1 MTGTHLERLVQ
12 AARATMEERMKSLP
26 LLDMKAQAYRRHEP
40 SRQFARSLLAA
51 RAHGAALVAE
61 VKRASPSK
69 GAIAPGLDPSLLAR
83 SYERGGAACLSV
95 LTEPT
100 YFLGSLEDLE
110 KARGATALPALRK
123 DFLVA
128 PYQLYEARL
137 SGADAALLI
146 VAALEKAELL
156 ELRELARE
164 LKLDVLVEVHEESEL
179 EAAAAAQPELLGIN
193 ARSLKTLAVDAG
205 TFARLAPKAI
215 SIAPLVAE
223 SGVRSADD
231 VRALA
236 AAGASAF
243 LVGEA
248 LSSAQDPEG
257 KVRELVQALPGN
269 KP

>member
-12 AARATMEERMKSLP
+12 AARATMAEREKALP
-26 LLDMKAQAYRRHEP
+26 LLELKAQAYARHER
-40 SRQFARSLLAA
+40 SRQFARSLLAS
-51 RAHGAALVAE
+51 RAHGASIVAE

-69 GAIAPGLDPSLLAR
+69 GAIAPALDPSLLAR

-128 PYQLYEARL
+128 PYQLYEARF
-137 SGADAALLI
+137 SGADAVLLI
-146 VAALEKAELL
+146 AAALEQGELL

-164 LKLDVLVEVHEESEL
+164 LKLDVLVEVHEEAEL

-193 ARSLKTLAVDAG
+193 ARNLKTLAVDAG
-205 TFARLAPKAI
+205 TFARLAPRALG
-215 SIAPLVAE
+215 IAPLVAE
-223 SGVRSADD
+223 SGVSTAED

-236 AAGASAF
+236 AAGARAF

-248 LSSAQDPEG
+248 LSSAPQPEA
-257 KVRELVQALPGN
+257 KVRELVQALSGS